1 MLHPNPLSD
10 TPEPGQ
16 SALRR
21 RLEVI
26 IFGTGSVAGRRFDIT
41 LITLIL
47 LSVSIVILDSVD
59 ELHNHLGATFWTLE
73 LVLTGLFTLE
83 YVIRIWSTH
92 NRSAYILSF
101 WGVIDLLAIVPTY
114 IAFLFPEAAPL
125 AVIRLLRVIRER
137 YFGRTARHV
146 KVHLCFPCH
155 GPVGHNRI
163 WVCDLR
169 DRGTRSRIC

>member
-59 ELHNHLGATFWTLE
+59 ELHNHLGSHFLDARARFNRAIHTGVRDPYLE
-73 LVLTGLFTLE
+73 
-83 YVIRIWSTH
+83 H
-92 NRSAYILSF
+92 
-101 WGVIDLLAIVPTY
+101 P
-114 IAFLFPEAAPL
+114 
-125 AVIRLLRVIRER
+125 
-137 YFGRTARHV
+137 
-146 KVHLCFPCH
+146 
-155 GPVGHNRI
+155 
-163 WVCDLR
+163 
-169 DRGTRSRIC
+169 